1 MVDLM
6 ADQMVGQRAE
16 MKVVMRVDSR
26 VWMTDLL
33 MVGLMALMK
42 GEMMVDLK
50 VDWMAVMKAE
60 MKVV

>member
-1 MVDLM
+1 M
-6 ADQMVGQRAE
+6 AV

>member
-1 MVDLM
+1 MTRVD
-6 ADQMVGQRAE
+6 QTVGKRAE

-33 MVGLMALMK
+33 MVGLMAMMK

-50 VDWMAVMKAE
+50 VDWMAVMKVE
-60 MKVV
+60 MMVV

>member
-1 MVDLM
+1 MTRV
-6 ADQMVGQRAE
+6 DQMVVWMAE

-50 VDWMAVMKAE
+50 VDWMAVMKVE

>member
-1 MVDLM
+1 MTRV
-6 ADQMVGQRAE
+6 DQMVAQMAE

>member
-1 MVDLM
+1 
-6 ADQMVGQRAE
+6 
-16 MKVVMRVDSR
+16 
-26 VWMTDLL
+26 